1 MLWLFFIG
9 FRLCSIWVFPKNSLF
24 YRIEFEGFPQR
35 NWRASNS
42 KSFGYFGIRWTKY
55 NANLWFQQFKY
66 NEWLELWRSNFCK
79 PLCPSCIAFV
89 PSNPENLMKDLSIS
103 FSVSSCIIV
112 WWRLIVFFSYGKFLH
127 QYIRLQ
133 V

>member
-103 FSVSSCIIV
+103 FSVSSCIV